1 MRGYK
6 SKCSLAQGG
15 SLKTSGESQG
25 KPWLPHFSQYGW
37 HSIPSLSESSG
48 FPTTSLGMWGEVNLT
63 SYDQW
68 RCEQPG
74 QGGRVSTED
83 MRRQCQEG
91 AEKPKPPRKA
101 HGQQAVG
108 KQAHPEARGDGPA
121 TSESRASGRSPDC
134 TPTAP
139 GSPFLLHSP
148 PCNRAW
154 KDKQVSKWPPTC
166 RSPARPEL
174 LRQTP
179 TCRMSPRSTHHT
191 IQGSPRVP
199 QPTHPIPQCPHGRE
213 QVKRA
218 SSPQPVTTHPQG
230 TLPSR

>member
-1 MRGYK
+1 MQPGPGRQPK
-6 SKCSLAQGG
+6 L
-15 SLKTSGESQG
+15 QG
-25 KPWLPHFSQYGW
+25 KAKGSPGSPTLHNMDGTHFPAYLSPQDSLPHPQACG
-37 HSIPSLSESSG
+37 G
-48 FPTTSLGMWGEVNLT
+48 KQTC
-63 SYDQW
+63 SYEQW
-68 RCEQPG
+68 WCEQPG
-74 QGGRVSTED
+74 QGGRGSTED
-83 MRRQCQEG
+83 LRSQCREG

-139 GSPFLLHSP
+139 ASRFLLHSP

-154 KDKQVSKWPPTC
+154 KDKQVSKGPLTC

-179 TCRMSPRSTHHT
+179 TCRTSPKSTHHT
-191 IQGSPRVP
+191 VQGSPRVP
-199 QPTHPIPQCPHGRE
+199 QPTHPIPQCLHGRE
-213 QVKRA
+213 QAKRA
-218 SSPQPVTTHPQG
+218 SSPQPVTTRPRG
-230 TLPSR
+230 TLPSH